1 MWLVR
6 REREVHR
13 EADPATICLMAC
25 VSPPCRRPIHPK
37 THVCTGCG
45 LLQIDEP
52 DGVHVEGP
60 IRVVWRP
67 DVDHEETDVA
77 QSAIVD
83 RGQITLVGT
92 ASGEAELVFNSA
104 GLVSITPEE

>member
-1 MWLVR
+1 
-6 REREVHR
+6 
-13 EADPATICLMAC
+13 MAC

-37 THVCTGCG
+37 THECTGCG
-45 LLQIDEP
+45 LRQTDEP
-52 DGVHVEGP
+52 DGVHVDGP

-83 RGQITLVGT
+83 RGETTLIGT
-92 ASGEAELVFNSA
+92 ASGEDRVFNSA
-104 GLVSITPEE
+104 SLVSISRDE